1 MLSFSRG
8 RIIAKVSTPNQ
19 KTRYLRV
26 HEPTTKEKKDP
37 MSDIKVPDVM
47 DVLTEEE
54 IRSMK
59 KHMKPREMG
68 KMIDFLNEATR
79 PNDEDYEDMYDLA
92 MEKFT
97 QKSMTE
103 FKTPDGYLTP
113 IPRIEKGEKQR
124 DCIYICAPSGGGK
137 STFCRMYLENFKQ
150 VFPKRPIYVFSRV
163 KHDTVLD
170 EMNPKPKRIMINDE
184 LVDEPLESTDFNKCC
199 VVFDDIDTIQEK
211 KQKVAVE
218 KLRDDMLQIGRHNEI
233 YLLCTSHQLMNYKSS
248 RTLLNES
255 TAVVFF
261 PKSGSQYHIQ
271 RYLKVYAGCNKKQ
284 IEKIIALPSRWIMH
298 NKTYPNYILYES
310 GCYLMNE

>member
-1 MLSFSRG
+1 MLSFSKG
-8 RIIAKVSTPNQ
+8 RVIAKVTTPNQ

-26 HEPTTKEKKDP
+26 YEPTKKEKKDP
-37 MSDIKVPDVM
+37 VAHIKPLDVM
-47 DVLTEEE
+47 DVLTEQE

-59 KHMKPREMG
+59 KHMTVLEME
-68 KMIDFLNEATR
+68 KVIDYLNEATR
-79 PNDEDYEDMYDLA
+79 PDDEKYEDMYDDA
-92 MEKFT
+92 MEKIN

-103 FKTPDGYLTP
+103 YKTPNGYLTP
-113 IPRIEKGEKQR
+113 IPRVEKGEKQR

-137 STFCRMYLENFKQ
+137 STFCRMYLENFKK
-150 VFPKRPIYVFSRV
+150 VFPKRPVYIFSRV

-170 EMNPKPKRIMINDE
+170 EMTPKPKRIMINDE
-184 LVDEPLESTDFNKCC
+184 LVDEPLESTDFDKCC
-199 VVFDDIDTIQEK
+199 VLFDDIDTIQEK
-211 KQKVAVE
+211 KQKLAVE

-271 RYLKVYAGCNKKQ
+271 RYLKVYAG
-284 IEKIIALPSRWIMH
+284 
-298 NKTYPNYILYES
+298 
-310 GCYLMNE
+310 